1 MNMHSSIKW
10 ILAST
15 LILSMLTACS
25 DNKAE
30 QSEQQAETATTVS
43 SSASNE
49 HTNLSQND
57 TKQPSD
63 SKEEEDV
70 PASNEKTFTLQ
81 DYAGTWIDT
90 EFNQYEGDNHLN
102 SVEINRISDTV
113 GEISIF
119 LYNPYR
125 ITDSSADFKLEGNVA
140 TFQFEDSAG
149 QGTGTLTLEPH
160 QLKIKLDLLTGDEEL
175 TEVYHSERTFV
186 RNPYEGLTYYDP
198 LELMDSYV
206 IDKQELAD
214 LTFQLDEGAEWN
226 EELNASPEQE
236 ILVGVDQKGQIV
248 RRFYVNLLNKHIIE
262 YEVD

>member
-10 ILAST
+10 IIAST

-25 DNKAE
+25 NNKAE

-57 TKQPSD
+57 TKQPSN
-63 SKEEEDV
+63 SKEEDM

-149 QGTGTLTLEPH
+149 QGTGTLTLEPN

-175 TEVYHSERTFV
+175 TEVYQSERTFV
-186 RNPYEGLTYYDP
+186 RKPYEGLTYYDP
-198 LELMDSYV
+198 LELMNSYV

-236 ILVGVDQKGQIV
+236 IVVGVDQKGQIV